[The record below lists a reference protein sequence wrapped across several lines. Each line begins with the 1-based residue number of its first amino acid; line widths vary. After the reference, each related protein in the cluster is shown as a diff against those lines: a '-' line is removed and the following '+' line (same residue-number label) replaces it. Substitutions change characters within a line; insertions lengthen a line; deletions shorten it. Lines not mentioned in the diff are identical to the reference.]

1 MSHIMTTVTVMITGS
16 HNTEKDIE
24 GSRTND
30 IIQHSNSML
39 IL

>member
-1 MSHIMTTVTVMITGS
+1 MILHVTVMIIGL
-16 HNTEKDIE
+16 HDIKKDIE

-30 IIQHSNSML
+30 VIQYGNSML